1 MSLHMSL
8 LTCHSLHVTAHTSL
22 LTRHC
27 LHVTGPHVSAI
38 NIFLSKGDLCRNRRL
53 RNADYASCVP
63 FYTGNRGW
71 GLKAAQP
78 IEAGEF
84 VVEYVG
90 EVIDEGMCRE
100 RLQRYHEEGK
110 QSFYILSLAKG
121 LYIDAAA
128 KANKARWVAHTRPGG
143 WCTPG

>member
-1 MSLHMSL
+1 MSL
-8 LTCHSLHVTAHTSL
+8 LL
-22 LTRHC
+22 
-27 LHVTGPHVSAI
+27 
-38 NIFLSKGDLCRNRRL
+38 IFLSKGDLCRNRRL
-53 RNADYASCVP
+53 RNADYASCIP

-78 IEAGEF
+78 IGTGEF

-143 WCTPG
+143 WCTPGRVGGAH